1 MTLKKIK
8 LELSGGNRKCT
19 YLDIQC
25 VSKAK
30 ISEFNGKRYLWPN
43 GNGYYKHV
51 NVTEDGRH
59 SRTVVIE
66 TDSPFLYIKYET
78 GSWKNVY
85 ESFTGLYDVEKE
97 KWIMKIGETKEE
109 GKELYEQLKKE
120 MIEEGFAISN
130 SKPVTNAIA
139 YYLYKN
145 AANEEEKKLE
155 KAKNMMQEIINLVG
169 KEKALEILNSL

>member
-1 MTLKKIK
+1 MALKKIK
-8 LELSGGNRKCT
+8 FELSGG
-19 YLDIQC
+19 
-25 VSKAK
+25 
-30 ISEFNGKRYLWPN
+30 
-43 GNGYYKHV
+43 
-51 NVTEDGRH
+51 
-59 SRTVVIE
+59 
-66 TDSPFLYIKYET
+66 
-78 GSWKNVY
+78 WKNVY
-85 ESFTGLYDVEKE
+85 ESFTGLYDVERE
-97 KWIMKIGETKEE
+97 EWIMKIGETKEE
-109 GKELYEQLKKE
+109 GRELYEQLKKE